1 MFLDSDIECVLE
13 KLPERRVTSLGWP
26 LGVNATIRASKTR
39 GVMSWTGSLEQGVID
54 TAARRMCLSGAIAHR
69 SSAMLKLFV
78 QCGDLVAHPRYDDIS
93 VTAYLVNL
101 ESDPVDSSEPPNSGS
116 SAEWK
121 HEACRDTEAVEVKA
135 ITPFCGHLVN
145 GLANAELA
153 FHWPSVNH
161 FAVGHFH
168 VSMGCEMLRNTLET
182 LVRQDALAQHLS
194 IPRTDILACLAVKA
208 RIRSYWLRCWDSY
221 SRCCRVAQSACVTGL
236 MAMPSVIRRL

>member
-13 KLPERRVTSLGWP
+13 KLPERRVTSLGWT
-26 LGVNATIRASKTR
+26 LGVNATILASKTR
-39 GVMSWTGSLEQGVID
+39 GDTSWTGSLEQGVID

-69 SSAMLKLFV
+69 RSAMLALFV

-168 VSMGCEMLRNTLET
+168 VSMGCEMLRNTCQT
-182 LVRQDALAQHLS
+182 
-194 IPRTDILACLAVKA
+194 IGRTCTALACLAYRHTENMQAVKA

-221 SRCCRVAQSACVTGL
+221 SRCCRVAQSACHVTGL